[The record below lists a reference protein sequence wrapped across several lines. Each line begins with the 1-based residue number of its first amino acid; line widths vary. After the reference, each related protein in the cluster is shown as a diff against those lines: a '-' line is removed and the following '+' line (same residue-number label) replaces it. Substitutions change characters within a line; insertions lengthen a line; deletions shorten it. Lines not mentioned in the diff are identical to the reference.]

1 MSVEYDSERHC
12 WPLARIHF
20 FHSIYCF
27 VFVLFFFQQNM
38 KCFHSSS
45 FSLDTD
51 TVEVKCNYLMLCYTK
66 LAGMLKHNMCSSQQT
81 YCHQFRITL

>member
-1 MSVEYDSERHC
+1 MTVSAIVGHLQGYIFST
-12 WPLARIHF
+12 PFTVLF
-20 FHSIYCF
+20 
-27 VFVLFFFQQNM
+27 FVLFFFQQNM